1 MEIYTFGQDF
11 IQLTGTKEI
20 VEQIKNLE
28 NIEIEEEGIFYL
40 TIENKE
46 SLYEFINYLN
56 QHLNLS
62 KSKIE
67 KWFEEGEIENIEGPD
82 LYSQL
87 SDEFQSRFYYEIRN
101 YIDSLEFWYHCVNID
116 RYFPLGKD
124 L

>member
-46 SLYEFINYLN
+46 SLYQFINYLN

-62 KSKIE
+62 KSKME
-67 KWFEEGEIENIEGPD
+67 KWFEEGEIENIGGPD

-87 SDEFQSRFYYEIRN
+87 SEEFKTQFYYDIRN
-101 YIDSLEFWYHCVNID
+101 YISSLEF
-116 RYFPLGKD
+116 
-124 L
+124 